1 MNILTLNCHAWLEDR
16 QQEKID
22 SIVERIASEEY
33 DIIALQE
40 VNQHKEAPVIDG
52 LIRENNFAHVLVAKL
67 REQGVAYYMTWDFA
81 HYGYDIYEEGVAILS
96 RTPFVSTE
104 SFFVSQTT
112 DPNDYKSR
120 KIVKAVIDGID
131 GQTAVYSCHL
141 GWWHDADEPAKYQ
154 LHELLRRVEDDDRAL
169 LLGDFNN
176 DAFIRGEGYD
186 YLMEHGLQDLFHLAT
201 EREGDAT
208 VQGKIAGW
216 DENKQALRIDLMLTN
231 APIHV
236 SRHAVVFDGD
246 NGPIV
251 SDHAGVEATAFW
263 R

>member
-22 SIVERIASEEY
+22 AIVERIASEEY
-33 DIIALQE
+33 DLIALQE
-40 VNQHKEAPVIDG
+40 VNQHKEAPLIYG
-52 LIRENNFAHVLVAKL
+52 NIRENNFAHVLVERLKEL
-67 REQGVAYYMTWDFA
+67 DLHYHMTWDFA

-96 RTPFVSTE
+96 RTPFLSTE
-104 SFFVSQTT
+104 SFFVSKTT
-112 DPNDYKSR
+112 DPDNYKSR
-120 KIVKAVIDGID
+120 KIVKAVIEGPE
-131 GQTAVYSCHL
+131 TPMTVYSCHF
-141 GWWHDADEPAKYQ
+141 GWWHDEEEPVKHQ
-154 LHELLRRVEDDDRAL
+154 LDELLRRVEHDDHAL

-186 YLMEHGLQDLFHLAT
+186 YLMENGLQDLFHLAT

-216 DENKQALRIDLMLTN
+216 DENKKSLRIDLMLTN

-236 SRHAVVFDGD
+236 SRHAVVFDGE

-251 SDHAGVEATAFW
+251 SDHAGVEATVFW

>member
-22 SIVERIASEEY
+22 AIVERIASEEY

-40 VNQHKEAPVIDG
+40 VNQHREAPVVSG
-52 LIRENNFAHVLVAKL
+52 LIRENNFAYVLVERLKEHGL
-67 REQGVAYYMTWDFA
+67 LYHMTWDFA

-96 RTPFVSTE
+96 LVPFESTD
-104 SFFVSQTT
+104 SFFVSQTV
-112 DPNDYKSR
+112 DPDNYKSR
-120 KIVKAVIDGID
+120 KIVKAVIPGEDSS
-131 GQTAVYSCHL
+131 TTVYSCHL
-141 GWWHDADEPAKYQ
+141 GWWHDAEEPVKGQMDA
-154 LHELLRRVEDDDRAL
+154 LLRVVEEDDRAL

-186 YLMEHGLQDLFHLAT
+186 YLMENGLQDLFTLAT

-216 DENKQALRIDLMLTN
+216 DENKKALRIDLMLTN

-236 SRHAVVFDGD
+236 SRHAVVFDGE
-246 NGPIV
+246 NGPVV
-251 SDHAGVEATAFW
+251 SDHAGVEATIFW